1 MARDLII
8 NPLIAVLIG
17 RRLGRH
23 VTRSFDVRPSRFPL
37 VFPFGRF
44 KEPPFHAPATL
55 NSSSIFFSMMSLAV
69 RWQSARFRWALS
81 PPVASSPLDTHP
93 SSSIEKRHA
102 LLTIS
107 RADPSIHLRVAKLAL
122 NSITRAPTSSPPIG
136 APHTCEH

>member
-55 NSSSIFFSMMSLAV
+55 SSSSIFFFDDEPRGPMAI
-69 RWQSARFRWALS
+69 
-81 PPVASSPLDTHP
+81 SPLQVGPLTTRRELAP
-93 SSSIEKRHA
+93 GHA
-102 LLTIS
+102 PLIFD
-107 RADPSIHLRVAKLAL
+107 RE
-122 NSITRAPTSSPPIG
+122 APRTPDHQPCRPKYTSQS
-136 APHTCEH
+136 C